1 MVLLEGLLTEFYIA
15 GYKYYGPID
24 QSPKH
29 IKNLNIGHTIP
40 QAVEKQTDQETPK
53 LSIQIKQAIGGQ

>member
-1 MVLLEGLLTEFYIA
+1 MHRKSE
-15 GYKYYGPID
+15 
-24 QSPKH
+24 
-29 IKNLNIGHTIP
+29 